1 MTTRKGVLPTDAD
14 LNDYGTNDD
23 HGVWAGRA
31 TNVLNAP
38 PAGNVAAVF
47 EVWVGAQA
55 NGVVQR
61 WSTDEASWWREK
73 VDSTGTFT
81 QRSYRHGAWID
92 RAFYPARI
100 MAITGRFIAPHAGA
114 RDEQYAVLEA
124 AADRLL
130 GSIPLDD
137 PAEVVVTA
145 GGRTRMV
152 RARQDG
158 PQVARVNPPGTW
170 GEFSIQLVA
179 PDPRRL
185 SAGAERS
192 GSTGLP
198 STEGGLV
205 IPGRWIV

>member
-1 MTTRKGVLPTDAD
+1 MD
-14 LNDYGTNDD
+14 LDVQPLSVPRDE
-23 HGVWAGRA
+23 
-31 TNVLNAP
+31 NAP
-38 PAGNVAAVF
+38 VRRFYGPQIALPSGLVLGSRDRAGVEWHVEELTGWN
-47 EVWVGAQA
+47 E
-55 NGVVQR
+55 
-61 WSTDEASWWREK
+61 

>member
-1 MTTRKGVLPTDAD
+1 MSVD
-14 LNDYGTNDD
+14 LQPLAVPHDE
-23 HGVWAGRA
+23 
-31 TNVLNAP
+31 NAP
-38 PAGNVAAVF
+38 VRRFYGPQIALPSGLVLGSRDRAGVEWHV
-47 EVWVGAQA
+47 
-55 NGVVQR
+55 
-61 WSTDEASWWREK
+61 DELEGWNE

-130 GSIPLDD
+130 GSIPLED

-145 GGRTRMV
+145 GGRSRLV

-185 SAGAERS
+185 SAGPAHTA
-192 GSTGLP
+192 STGLP
-198 STEGGLV
+198 SSVGGLI
-205 IPGRWIV
+205 IPGPGPGAEQ